1 MKTDKE
7 LLNITRKNLREAK
20 KQILQKEEEQKELV
34 KTIKQQFTR
43 LKELW
48 EYNEDTVLINGT
60 IISFP
65 S

>member
-43 LKELW
+43 LKEL
-48 EYNEDTVLINGT
+48 
-60 IISFP
+60 
-65 S
+65 